1 MARAMDNQVKF
12 HEIKPFMPLIT
23 VHIHLLG
30 LPLQGGRYVH
40 EPFCPL
46 RVHTVKKQAIEQAGL
61 REIMAFNQNA
71 MSFKERRKKK

>member
-30 LPLQGGRYVH
+30 LPLRGSLSDH

-46 RVHTVKKQAIEQAGL
+46 RVHTVKKQGL
-61 REIMAFNQNA
+61 SRPAFA
-71 MSFKERRKKK
+71 KF